1 MARMHSKKHGKSKSR
16 KPALEPG
23 AMPENLTLS
32 NVQIEERILDYSKQ
46 GFSPAVIGEK
56 LKKEHNVPYI
66 KQVMGKRLSVILKE
80 HGQAGAIPPDLMD
93 LMRKAVKIKT
103 HLAKN
108 GQDMHN
114 RTNLRRAESK
124 IWRLSKYY
132 IKSGVLPGTW
142 RYDPQQAALLIKGK
156 V

>member
-16 KPALEPG
+16 KPVLEPG
-23 AMPENLTLS
+23 AMPEGLTLGKE
-32 NVQIEERILDYSKQ
+32 QIVEIISSYSKQ
-46 GFSPAVIGEK
+46 GLSPAAIGEK

-66 KQVMGKRLSVILKE
+66 KQAMGKRLSVILKE
-80 HGQAGAIPPDLMD
+80 NGQGSEIPPDLMD
-93 LMRKAVKIKT
+93 LMKKAVRINQ
-103 HLAKN
+103 HMAKN
-108 GQDMHN
+108 KQDMHN

-132 IKSGVLPGTW
+132 IGTGVLPSTW